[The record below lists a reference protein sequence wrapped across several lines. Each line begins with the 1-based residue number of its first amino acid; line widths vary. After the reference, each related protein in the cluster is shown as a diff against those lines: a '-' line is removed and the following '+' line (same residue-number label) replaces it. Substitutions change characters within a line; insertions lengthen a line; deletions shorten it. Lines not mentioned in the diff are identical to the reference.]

1 MIIILQKMVG
11 RATTCIGIIRKYI
24 LTYFK
29 KNIMRMLW
37 IEYETSELKPYIKL
51 SSASLM
57 LEGKMVI

>member
-1 MIIILQKMVG
+1 MVG